1 MNNPIAIPILT
12 PQFADAFAWAVH
24 LHARQARKGSTIP
37 YVTHLMIVAATVL
50 EYGGSE
56 TQAIA
61 ALLHDAAEDQGG
73 QPTLDMIRTRF
84 GNAVADIVE
93 TCTDTFEI
101 PKPDWKP
108 RKQAYLDRLRHHAG
122 DAKLVAT
129 ADKLHNFSTTRD
141 DLRREGDAAWRKFNA
156 PKEGQLWYFRGCV
169 DALAAPGRT
178 SIVEKLAAVVE
189 DIERLANAPT

>member
-1 MNNPIAIPILT
+1 MNNSMAFPILT

-37 YVTHLMIVAATVL
+37 YVSHLMIVAATVL
-50 EYGGSE
+50 EHGGSE

-93 TCTDTFEI
+93 TCTDTFDI
-101 PKPDWKP
+101 PKPEWRP

-122 DAKLVAT
+122 CATLVAA

-169 DALAAPGRT
+169 DALVASGRT
-178 SIVEKLAAVVE
+178 PIVEKLAAVVE
-189 DIERLANAPT
+189 DIERLANAPA